1 MMLDVN
7 VLVIARN
14 TSSPG
19 HERVRAWLDGALNGT
34 TRVGLP
40 WSTLTSF
47 LRISTSRAIFP
58 MPLTPDDAM
67 AQVDEWLAAPAA
79 WIPQETPSHARVLGT
94 LITRHRLS
102 GNLLPDAHLAAL
114 AIEHGVGVCSTD
126 GDFARFSE
134 LPWHNPLDAPDEIGM
149 GTS

>member
-1 MMLDVN
+1 MILDVN

-19 HERVRAWLDGALNGT
+19 HDRVRAWLDDALNGAA
-34 TRVGLP
+34 RVGLP

-47 LRISTSRAIFP
+47 LRIATSRAIFP
-58 MPLTPDDAM
+58 QPMTPADAM
-67 AQVDEWLAAPAA
+67 TQVSEWLAAPVA
-79 WIPQETPSHARVLGT
+79 WVPQETPAHADVLAG
-94 LITRHRLS
+94 LIARHRLA

-126 GDFARFSE
+126 GDFARFTE
-134 LPWHNPLDAPDEIGM
+134 LRWHNPLDDP
-149 GTS
+149 S